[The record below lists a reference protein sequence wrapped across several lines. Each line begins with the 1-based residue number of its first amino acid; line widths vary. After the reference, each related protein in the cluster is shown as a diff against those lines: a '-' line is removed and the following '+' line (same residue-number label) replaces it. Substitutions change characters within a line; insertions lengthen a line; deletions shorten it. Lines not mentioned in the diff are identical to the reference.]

1 MNNREFELKQAKR
14 DRRTAA
20 IGATVVFAVLIARYT
35 VLTDLTH
42 ALDPVLFPGLGVIL
56 PEMTHSSGELLKG
69 FCRKRPM
76 AKEEREA
83 LAAESPDVSE
93 VLGTKLQ
100 RGLRCISLMNFP
112 GAGSAVRN
120 DLGGELDVAQ
130 VLYALGRSG
139 DVLLGI
145 STSGNAKNVRYAVA
159 VARLKGMKVLGMT
172 GEGGGTL
179 AQLADVAIRVPSRET
194 YRIQEYHLPIYHAL
208 CRMVEDH
215 FFAE

>member
-1 MNNREFELKQAKR
+1 MNIMTPLEILLQNYPQLANCKADIEK
-14 DRRTAA
+14 TAQ
-20 IGATVVFAVLIARYT
+20 LIIDCQEKGGT
-35 VLTDLTH
+35 
-42 ALDPVLFPGLGVIL
+42 LFTCGNGGSCADADHI
-56 PEMTHSSGELLKG
+56 SGELLKG

-76 AKEEREA
+76 TQAEREA
-83 LAAESPDVSE
+83 LAAQSPEVAE
-93 VLGTKLQ
+93 VLSSKLQ

-130 VLYALGRSG
+130 VLYALGRKD

-159 VARLKGMKVLGMT
+159 VAKLKGMKVLGLT
-172 GEGGGTL
+172 GEGGGLL
-179 AQLADVAIRVPSRET
+179 AELADVTIRVPSHDT

-208 CRMVEDH
+208 CRMVENH
-215 FFAE
+215 FFSE

>member
-1 MNNREFELKQAKR
+1 MNIMTPLEILLQNYPQLANCDADIEK
-14 DRRTAA
+14 TAQ
-20 IGATVVFAVLIARYT
+20 LIIDCQEKGGT
-35 VLTDLTH
+35 
-42 ALDPVLFPGLGVIL
+42 LFTCGNGGSCADADHI
-56 PEMTHSSGELLKG
+56 SGELLKG

-76 AKEEREA
+76 TQAEREA
-83 LAAESPDVSE
+83 LAAQSPEVAE
-93 VLGTKLQ
+93 VLSSKLQ

-130 VLYALGRSG
+130 VLYALGCKD

-159 VARLKGMKVLGMT
+159 VAKLKGMKVLGLT
-172 GEGGGTL
+172 GEGGGLL
-179 AQLADVAIRVPSRET
+179 AELADVTIRVPSHET

-208 CRMVEDH
+208 CRMVENH
-215 FFAE
+215 FFSE

>member
-1 MNNREFELKQAKR
+1 MTPLEILLQNYPQLADCKADIEH
-14 DRRTAA
+14 AA
-20 IGATVVFAVLIARYT
+20 QIVVACQEQGGTFFTCGNGGSCADADHI
-35 VLTDLTH
+35 
-42 ALDPVLFPGLGVIL
+42 
-56 PEMTHSSGELLKG
+56 SGELLKG
-69 FCRKRPM
+69 FCKKRPM
-76 AKEEREA
+76 SAEEREA
-83 LAAESPDVSE
+83 LAAESPDVAE
-93 VLGTKLQ
+93 VLSTRLQ

-120 DLGGELDVAQ
+120 DLGGELDAAQ
-130 VLYALGRSG
+130 VLYALGRPG

-179 AQLADVAIRVPSRET
+179 AQLADVAIRVPSCET

-208 CRMVEDH
+208 CRMVENH

>member
-1 MNNREFELKQAKR
+1 MNPLEILLENYPQLAGCRAEIEQTAKIIIDCQAQGG
-14 DRRTAA
+14 T
-20 IGATVVFAVLIARYT
+20 
-35 VLTDLTH
+35 
-42 ALDPVLFPGLGVIL
+42 LFTCGNGGSCADADHI
-56 PEMTHSSGELLKG
+56 SGELLKG

-76 AKEEREA
+76 TSEERAA
-83 LAAESPDVSE
+83 LAAKSPE
-93 VLGTKLQ
+93 VAELLGTKLQ

-120 DLGGELDVAQ
+120 DLGGDLDVAQ
-130 VLYALGRSG
+130 VLYALGRQG

-159 VARLKGMKVLGMT
+159 VARLKGMKVLGLT

-179 AQLADVAIRVPSRET
+179 AELADVVVRVPSRET

-208 CRMVEDH
+208 CRMVENH

>member
-1 MNNREFELKQAKR
+1 MNIMTPLEILLQNYPQLANCKADIEK
-14 DRRTAA
+14 TAQ
-20 IGATVVFAVLIARYT
+20 LIIDCQEKGGT
-35 VLTDLTH
+35 
-42 ALDPVLFPGLGVIL
+42 LFTCGNGGSCADADHI
-56 PEMTHSSGELLKG
+56 SGELLKG

-76 AKEEREA
+76 TQAEREA
-83 LAAESPDVSE
+83 LAAQSPEVAE
-93 VLGTKLQ
+93 VLSSKLQ

-130 VLYALGRSG
+130 VLYALGRKD

-159 VARLKGMKVLGMT
+159 VAKLKGMKVLGLT
-172 GEGGGTL
+172 GEGGGLL
-179 AQLADVAIRVPSRET
+179 AELADVTIRVPSHET

-208 CRMVEDH
+208 CRMVENH
-215 FFAE
+215 FFSE

>member
-1 MNNREFELKQAKR
+1 MTPLEILLQNYPQLADCKAEIEKSAQIIIDCQEKGG
-14 DRRTAA
+14 T
-20 IGATVVFAVLIARYT
+20 
-35 VLTDLTH
+35 
-42 ALDPVLFPGLGVIL
+42 LFTCGNGGSCADADHI
-56 PEMTHSSGELLKG
+56 SGELLKG
-69 FCRKRPM
+69 FCKKRPM
-76 AKEEREA
+76 TTEERAA

-93 VLGTKLQ
+93 LLSTKLQ

-130 VLYALGRSG
+130 VLYALGRKG

-179 AQLADVAIRVPSRET
+179 AQLAEVAIRVPSRET
-194 YRIQEYHLPIYHAL
+194 YRIQEYHLPIYHVL

>member
-1 MNNREFELKQAKR
+1 MNIMTPLEILLQNYPQLANCDADIEK
-14 DRRTAA
+14 TAQ
-20 IGATVVFAVLIARYT
+20 LIIDCQEKGGT
-35 VLTDLTH
+35 
-42 ALDPVLFPGLGVIL
+42 LFTCGNGGSCADADHI
-56 PEMTHSSGELLKG
+56 SGELLKG

-76 AKEEREA
+76 TQAEREA
-83 LAAESPDVSE
+83 LAAQSPEVAE
-93 VLGTKLQ
+93 VLSSKLQ

-130 VLYALGRSG
+130 VLYALGRKD

-159 VARLKGMKVLGMT
+159 VAKLKGMKVLGLT
-172 GEGGGTL
+172 GEGGGLL
-179 AQLADVAIRVPSRET
+179 AELADVTIRVPSHET

-208 CRMVEDH
+208 CRMVENH
-215 FFAE
+215 FFSE

>member
-1 MNNREFELKQAKR
+1 MTPLEILLQNYPQLADCKAEIEH
-14 DRRTAA
+14 AA
-20 IGATVVFAVLIARYT
+20 QIVIACQEQGGT
-35 VLTDLTH
+35 
-42 ALDPVLFPGLGVIL
+42 LFTCGNGGSCADADHI
-56 PEMTHSSGELLKG
+56 SGELLKG
-69 FCRKRPM
+69 FCKKRPM

-83 LAAESPDVSE
+83 LAAKSPDVAELLS
-93 VLGTKLQ
+93 TRLQ
-100 RGLRCISLMNFP
+100 QGLRCVSLMNFP

-179 AQLADVAIRVPSRET
+179 AQLADVAICVPSRET

>member
-1 MNNREFELKQAKR
+1 MTPLEILLQNYPQLADCKAEIEH
-14 DRRTAA
+14 AA
-20 IGATVVFAVLIARYT
+20 QIVIACQEQGGT
-35 VLTDLTH
+35 
-42 ALDPVLFPGLGVIL
+42 LFTCGNGGSCADAEHI
-56 PEMTHSSGELLKG
+56 SGELLKG
-69 FCRKRPM
+69 FCKKRPM

-83 LAAESPDVSE
+83 LAAKSPDVAELLS
-93 VLGTKLQ
+93 TRLQ
-100 RGLRCISLMNFP
+100 QGLRCVSLMNFP

-130 VLYALGRSG
+130 ILYALGRSG

-179 AQLADVAIRVPSRET
+179 AQLADVAICVPSRET

>member
-1 MNNREFELKQAKR
+1 MNPLEILLENYPQLAGCRAEIEQTAKIIIDCQAQGG
-14 DRRTAA
+14 T
-20 IGATVVFAVLIARYT
+20 
-35 VLTDLTH
+35 
-42 ALDPVLFPGLGVIL
+42 LFTCGNGGSCADADHI
-56 PEMTHSSGELLKG
+56 SGELLKG

-76 AKEEREA
+76 TSEERAA
-83 LAAESPDVSE
+83 LAAESPE
-93 VLGTKLQ
+93 VAELLGTKLQ

-120 DLGGELDVAQ
+120 DLGGDLDVAQ
-130 VLYALGRSG
+130 VLYALGRPG

-159 VARLKGMKVLGMT
+159 VARLKGMKVLGLT

-179 AQLADVAIRVPSRET
+179 GELADVVVRVPSRET
-194 YRIQEYHLPIYHAL
+194 YRIQEYHLPIYHAM
-208 CRMVEDH
+208 CQMVENH

>member
-1 MNNREFELKQAKR
+1 MNIMTPLEILLQNYPQLANCKADIEK
-14 DRRTAA
+14 TAQ
-20 IGATVVFAVLIARYT
+20 LIIDCQEKGGT
-35 VLTDLTH
+35 
-42 ALDPVLFPGLGVIL
+42 LFTCGNGGSCADADHI
-56 PEMTHSSGELLKG
+56 SGELLKG

-76 AKEEREA
+76 TQAEREA
-83 LAAESPDVSE
+83 LAAQSPEVAE
-93 VLGTKLQ
+93 VLSSKLQ

-130 VLYALGRSG
+130 VLYALGCKD

-159 VARLKGMKVLGMT
+159 VAKLKGMKVLGLT
-172 GEGGGTL
+172 GEGGGLL
-179 AQLADVAIRVPSRET
+179 AELADVTIRVPSHET

-208 CRMVEDH
+208 CRMVENH
-215 FFAE
+215 FFSE

>member
-1 MNNREFELKQAKR
+1 MTLLEILFENYPQLAGCRAEIEAAAKVIIECFEQNG
-14 DRRTAA
+14 T
-20 IGATVVFAVLIARYT
+20 
-35 VLTDLTH
+35 
-42 ALDPVLFPGLGVIL
+42 LFTCGNGGSCADADHISV
-56 PEMTHSSGELLKG
+56 ELLKG

-76 AKEEREA
+76 TAEERAA
-83 LAAESPDVSE
+83 LAAESPDVAE
-93 VLGTKLQ
+93 LLGTKLQ

-130 VLYALGRSG
+130 VLYALGRPG

-159 VARLKGMKVLGMT
+159 IARLKGMKVLGLT
-172 GEGGGTL
+172 GEGGGRL
-179 AQLADVAIRVPSRET
+179 GELADVVVRVPSRET
-194 YRIQEYHLPIYHAL
+194 YRIQEYHLPIYHTL
-208 CRMVEDH
+208 CRMVENH